1 MNWIE
6 MIVTVVCA
14 VFASSGFWALITS
27 LKEKKD
33 AKTLMI
39 LGLGHDRIIHLC
51 KVYLEQGWISADDF
65 DNLYNYLYVP
75 YEKMGGNGTA
85 KKMMEK
91 VEKLNN
97 FPPSVGKEVTN
108 D

>member
-14 VFASSGFWALITS
+14 VFASSGFWALVTS
-27 LKEKKD
+27 MKEKKD
-33 AKTLMI
+33 ARTLMI

-51 KVYLEQGWISADDF
+51 KGFIQQGWISTDDYE
-65 DNLYNYLYVP
+65 NLYEYLFIP

-91 VEKLNN
+91 VEKLPNV
-97 FPPSVGKEVTN
+97 PPNVGKEVTN